1 MRSVFTTALWLC
13 SAALPMHGQERS
25 SSPSPQDS
33 VLAAYEHTLRAL
45 RDSMV
50 PVRGAVSQF
59 RRDLQLAGAP
69 TVINRATRLNQSC
82 TALKGSLES
91 ARPIFRPSLAPND
104 RAREASQT
112 FLEEMGRL
120 ERALDTHCL
129 EGLSQDGPGVWA
141 DSLKAWGPFHTAN
154 LQRTILAYD
163 GAATEFARVV
173 GVRLEPGR
181 TGVFP

>member
-1 MRSVFTTALWLC
+1 
-13 SAALPMHGQERS
+13 
-25 SSPSPQDS
+25 
-33 VLAAYEHTLRAL
+33 
-45 RDSMV
+45 
-50 PVRGAVSQF
+50 VSQF

-69 TVINRATRLNQSC
+69 TVLNRATRLNHSC
-82 TALKGSLES
+82 AALKGSLEAAQPVFS
-91 ARPIFRPSLAPND
+91 PSLAPND
-104 RAREASQT
+104 RAREASRA

-120 ERALDTHCL
+120 ESALDTHCL
-129 EGLSQDGPGVWA
+129 NGLSLDGPGEWA

-163 GAATEFARVV
+163 GAATEFANAV